1 MTKIYLCR
9 HGQTAWSLAGKH
21 TGRTDISLT
30 PAGEEEA
37 RRLGTRLRNASF
49 AAVLTSPLR
58 RAQQTCDLAGFGGA
72 AETVADLAEWDY
84 GDYNGLTSAEIR
96 SRRPDWQLFRDG
108 CPGGERLE
116 DVAQRVDRVLPRLR
130 ASTGNVLIFSHGHL
144 LRVLA
149 LRWAGIPPEVG
160 ARFSLAPGSLSILG
174 HDSASRDPV
183 LDRWNDVCH
192 QGA

>member
-21 TGRTDISLT
+21 TGRNDIPLT

-37 RRLGTRLRNASF
+37 RRLGARLRKSSF
-49 AAVLTSPLR
+49 SAVLTSPLQ
-58 RAQQTCDLAGFGGA
+58 RAKQTCDLAGFGGA

-84 GDYNGLTSAEIR
+84 GDYDGLTSAEIR
-96 SRRPDWQLFRDG
+96 TRRPDWHLFRDG

-130 ASTGNVLIFSHGHL
+130 ASTGDVLIFSHGHL

-149 LRWAGIPPEVG
+149 LRWAGIPADWG

-174 HDSASRDPV
+174 HDAASRDPV
-183 LDRWNDVCH
+183 LDRWNDVSH
-192 QGA
+192 QDA